1 LGLFLSVLYVVLV
14 CEKMI
19 NDDSQKLK
27 NDKKRMEKKKTK
39 KNV

>member
-1 LGLFLSVLYVVLV
+1 
-14 CEKMI
+14 MI

-39 KNV
+39 KMCKIEIT